1 MASTQLQQSPTG
13 TKMSMV
19 PASGPATGTVP
30 MPTVAME
37 APPAEPIYGTMIPNR
52 VFVGGISRDTTE
64 SDLMIAFSAYGS
76 VRSTKIIV
84 DQDGFNK
91 GYGFVTFETEEEAQ
105 RLQSVGKCVILRNR
119 RLNIAP
125 AFKKQQ
131 IRPKFQPI
139 IETNGTVYF
148 TTQPP
153 PPHHHQQH
161 QQHQHQQQHQSM
173 NTIPIDQYAAASY
186 GPAGSVTDYTGAPVP
201 TLYQQAP
208 GGVQYQPV
216 YQYYSVPV
224 NMPAV
229 WPQNYYQ
236 EPQPSNSQTSIQQ
249 QTSWE
254 FDGANSNSWRSS

>member
-1 MASTQLQQSPTG
+1 MASTQLQQAPPAGPKLAMAPTPG
-13 TKMSMV
+13 STT
-19 PASGPATGTVP
+19 PTVA
-30 MPTVAME
+30 MPTVAVE
-37 APPAEPIYGTMIPNR
+37 APPAEPIYGTVIPNR

-64 SDLMIAFSAYGS
+64 SDLMIAFSAYGT

-131 IRPKFQPI
+131 IRPKLQPI

-153 PPHHHQQH
+153 PPPPTV
-161 QQHQHQQQHQSM
+161 
-173 NTIPIDQYAAASY
+173 NTIPLEQYATATY
-186 GPAGSVTDYTGAPVP
+186 GPAGSVTEYTAATVP
-201 TLYQQAP
+201 AIYQQAP
-208 GGVQYQPV
+208 AGVQYQPV

-236 EPQPSNSQTSIQQ
+236 DPQTSNSQTSIPQ

-254 FDGANSNSWRSS
+254 FDGANNSSWRSS

>member
-1 MASTQLQQSPTG
+1 MTSTQLQQSTAGPVAPKLTLA
-13 TKMSMV
+13 TAQ
-19 PASGPATGTVP
+19 ASQ
-30 MPTVAME
+30 PTVAMPAVAVE
-37 APPAEPIYGTMIPNR
+37 APPAEPIYGTVIPNR

-64 SDLMIAFSAYGS
+64 SDLMIAFSAYGT

-125 AFKKQQ
+125 AFKKQP
-131 IRPKFQPI
+131 IRPKLQPI

-153 PPHHHQQH
+153 PPPPPTV
-161 QQHQHQQQHQSM
+161 
-173 NTIPIDQYAAASY
+173 NTIPIEQYATATY
-186 GPAGSVTDYTGAPVP
+186 GPAAPVAEYTTAAMP
-201 TLYQQAP
+201 TIYQQAP
-208 GGVQYQPV
+208 AGVQYQPV

-224 NMPAV
+224 NVPAV
-229 WPQNYYQ
+229 WPQNYYHD
-236 EPQPSNSQTSIQQ
+236 PQASNSQTSIPQ
-249 QTSWE
+249 QTAWE
-254 FDGANSNSWRSS
+254 FDGTNSSSWRST